1 MMGHD
6 QFMSPGT
13 NDPTGEAPNLI
24 FGFHHVRVPVRDAW
38 ISRDWYMLVFGFV
51 PLLDL
56 EEEQGLVGVVLRHPL
71 GFVLGLHQDATRA
84 TALRGFAV
92 LGFSVGNQA
101 GLQKWLEKLDHLG
114 ISHGPLEEGH
124 LGWYMDVPDPDGI
137 LIRLHTGTAPD
148 AEEA

>member
-1 MMGHD
+1 
-6 QFMSPGT
+6 
-13 NDPTGEAPNLI
+13 
-24 FGFHHVRVPVRDAW
+24 
-38 ISRDWYMLVFGFV
+38 
-51 PLLDL
+51 
-56 EEEQGLVGVVLRHPL
+56 LRHPL

-92 LGFSVGNQA
+92 LGFSVGNH
-101 GLQKWLEKLDHLG
+101 GWLQQWFEKLDHLG